1 MLLIPLVEAP
11 TYQHLPSSSYDKTN
25 YVLRRKKERNAIE
38 YGVCRDEESEKERNF
53 KATHD
58 RFRPFSNASIVPIH
72 QSHLSQ
78 RRRSC
83 CVGASGDCCMREEYL
98 SSIHVLKL
106 GPIGLWQIHVNYVWL
121 DWIEVDWLISVSNQL
136 HKITSGFGVMSEAFS
151 WMNERS
157 RLCTTI
163 PSTLCA
169 GERKLLQ
176 SNIVLLDRSSLIQIH
191 VP

>member
-38 YGVCRDEESEKERNF
+38 YGVCRDEESEKERNV

-98 SSIHVLKL
+98 SSIHVLKTWTYRFVTVFMSIMCDSTESKL
-106 GPIGLWQIHVNYVWL
+106 IDFFLCQINYT
-121 DWIEVDWLISVSNQL
+121 
-136 HKITSGFGVMSEAFS
+136 K
-151 WMNERS
+151 
-157 RLCTTI
+157 
-163 PSTLCA
+163 
-169 GERKLLQ
+169 
-176 SNIVLLDRSSLIQIH
+176 
-191 VP
+191 